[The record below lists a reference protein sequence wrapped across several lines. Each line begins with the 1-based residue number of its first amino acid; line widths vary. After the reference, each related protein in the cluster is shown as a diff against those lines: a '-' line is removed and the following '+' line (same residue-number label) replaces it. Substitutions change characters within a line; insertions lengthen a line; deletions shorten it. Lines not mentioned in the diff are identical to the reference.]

1 MNEEVKKET
10 VETNEIEIEEVQ
22 KEDKVEEKVSKKDEK
37 TSKKEE
43 KKEKKDKFEKKLE
56 AKDAEI
62 KKANEEAEKYKN
74 LYLETL
80 ANLANQ
86 RKLYEKDYQNALKY
100 ASQNL
105 AEQLIPSFEMFSMV
119 IESVDNLPPEVAPY
133 VQGFSMIY
141 RQMVQAL
148 ESEGVSEIAVKVG
161 DKYDYKIHSAMET
174 IEVED
179 EGLVD
184 TIIKVIRKGYKI
196 HDRLIKPATVI
207 VGKAKKVE
215 EVTENE
221 NETQADA

>member
-1 MNEEVKKET
+1 MNEEVKS
-10 VETNEIEIEEVQ
+10 NEIEIEEVK
-22 KEDKVEEKVSKKDEK
+22 KEQEEVKEEK
-37 TSKKEE
+37 TSKKEEKAHKKEE

-56 AKDAEI
+56 AKEEELSKAKEEI
-62 KKANEEAEKYKN
+62 EKYKN

-86 RKLYEKDYQNALKY
+86 RKLYEKDYQNALRY

-105 AEQLIPSFEMFSMV
+105 TEKLLPSFEMFSMV

-161 DKYDYKIHSAMET
+161 DAYDYKIHSAMET
-174 IEVED
+174 QEVED
-179 EGLVD
+179 EVLVD
-184 TIIKVIRKGYKI
+184 KVTKVIRKGYKI

-207 VGKAKKVE
+207 VGKKKVNE
-215 EVTENE
+215 EVKENNE
-221 NETQADA
+221 NNTQAEA

>member
-1 MNEEVKKET
+1 MNEEVKNET

-179 EGLVD
+179 EALVD
-184 TIIKVIRKGYKI
+184 TITKVIRKGYKI

-215 EVTENE
+215 EVKENE

>member
-1 MNEEVKKET
+1 MNEEVK
-10 VETNEIEIEEVQ
+10 TNEIEIEEVK
-22 KEDKVEEKVSKKDEK
+22 KEQEEVKEEKVSKRQ
-37 TSKKEE
+37 E

-56 AKDAEI
+56 AKEEELN
-62 KKANEEAEKYKN
+62 KALEETEKYKN

-80 ANLANQ
+80 ASLANQ
-86 RKLYEKDYQNALKY
+86 RKLYEKDYQNALRY

-105 AEQLIPSFEMFSMV
+105 TEKLIPSFEMFSMV

-148 ESEGVSEIAVKVG
+148 ESEGVSEIVVKVG

-174 IEVED
+174 QEVTD
-179 EGLVD
+179 DALVD
-184 TIIKVIRKGYKI
+184 TVTKVIRKGYKI

-207 VGKAKKVE
+207 VGKKKVNE
-215 EVTENE
+215 EVKENNE
-221 NETQADA
+221 NNTQAEA